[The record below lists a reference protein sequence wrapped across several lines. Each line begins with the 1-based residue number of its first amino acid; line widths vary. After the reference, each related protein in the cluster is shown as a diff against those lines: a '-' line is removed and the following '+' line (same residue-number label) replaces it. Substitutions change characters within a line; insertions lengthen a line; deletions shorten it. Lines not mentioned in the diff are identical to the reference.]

1 MALYEDLATRIES
14 ITTERWSTR
23 VGLVVPKSDDVALAG
38 GGVTMSATMLYAD
51 LADSTLLA
59 TRFDPRVAAMVIKL
73 FLGPTCD
80 IIRYHQGHIR
90 SFDGDRV
97 MGVFV
102 GPSQEQRA
110 VRAAMH
116 IFYAVHELMR
126 PALDRHVPGL
136 RQAGYL
142 MSHGV
147 GIDRSDVM
155 ATRAGIRRNND
166 LVWIGRAPNVA
177 AKLSAIRTDPYG
189 THITGTV
196 FGALSDPAT
205 LFHAV
210 DGYSLWN
217 VMQWPDAPTSDTNYI
232 LRSRWMLRPPTG
244 SILRRLV

>member
-1 MALYEDLATRIES
+1 MALYEDLAARIES

-23 VGLVVPKSDDVALAG
+23 AGLVVPKSDDVALAG
-38 GGVTMSATMLYAD
+38 AGVTMSATMLYAD
-51 LADSTLLA
+51 LADSTWLA
-59 TRFDPRVAAMVIKL
+59 TRLDPCVVAMVIKL

-90 SFDGDRV
+90 SFDGDRA

-102 GPSQEQRA
+102 GPSQEHRA

-116 IFYAVHELMR
+116 IFHAVHQLMR

-136 RQAGYL
+136 RQAGYV

-155 ATRAGIRRNND
+155 ATRAGIRQNND

-177 AKLSAIRTDPYG
+177 AKLSAIRTGPYG
-189 THITGTV
+189 THITSTV
-196 FGALSDPAT
+196 FSALFDPAT
-205 LFHAV
+205 LVYAV
-210 DGYSLWN
+210 DGHSLWE
-217 VMQWPDAPTSDTNYI
+217 VVPWPEAPTADTNLI

-244 SILRRLV
+244 SILRRLM